1 METIYFS
8 GKPCHTYGELP
19 QVGEKAPCYELVTK
33 DLKDITCLDF
43 EGKRVVLNV
52 FPSLD
57 TPVCAASVHR
67 FNKEAADLDNT
78 VVICVSMDLPFAEA
92 RFCAANGIDD
102 CIVAS
107 AFRSPMFAQKYG
119 LQIVDGPL
127 AGLLARAVIIL
138 DPSRKVIYRE
148 LVDEITHEPD
158 YEAALS
164 MLKSK

>member
-1 METIYFS
+1 METVYFN
-8 GKPCHTYGELP
+8 GNECHTYGTVP
-19 QVGEKAPCYELVTK
+19 TVGETAPCYELVTK
-33 DLKDITCLDF
+33 DLKDITCRDF
-43 EGKRVVLNV
+43 EGKRVVLNI

-67 FNKEAADLDNT
+67 FNKEAASVDNT

-92 RFCAANGIDD
+92 RFCAANGIDN
-102 CIVAS
+102 CVVAS

-119 LQIVDGPL
+119 VQLVDGPL
-127 AGLLARAVIIL
+127 SGLLARAVIVL
-138 DPSRKVIYRE
+138 DTDRKVIYRE

-164 MLKSK
+164 VLK